1 MGFLLEALRELGRE
15 DGRDFNFTGRFAE
28 FNVEQLPALAEEI
41 VQLNPA
47 VIVCGA
53 VHGCGGPQATSS
65 IPILSGSRRCH
76 PPRASRQLCPPGW
89 ECDRH
94 HALMSKDSPPS
105 SWIGTRDRTRG
116 QEGRDH
122 RQPERPESPPQQHD
136 LEAAA
141 RAAAIELVA
150 PKIAGPPDIERAI
163 NQVANER
170 VDVAVVLQTTMM
182 LGQR

>member
-94 HALMSKDSPPS
+94 HALCRRTPRQAAGLAREIVPGAKKVGIIGNRNDPKARPSNMTSRRPRVRRRSNSLPLRSPALP
-105 SWIGTRDRTRG
+105 TLNA
-116 QEGRDH
+116 Q
-122 RQPERPESPPQQHD
+122 
-136 LEAAA
+136 
-141 RAAAIELVA
+141 
-150 PKIAGPPDIERAI
+150 
-163 NQVANER
+163 
-170 VDVAVVLQTTMM
+170 
-182 LGQR
+182 